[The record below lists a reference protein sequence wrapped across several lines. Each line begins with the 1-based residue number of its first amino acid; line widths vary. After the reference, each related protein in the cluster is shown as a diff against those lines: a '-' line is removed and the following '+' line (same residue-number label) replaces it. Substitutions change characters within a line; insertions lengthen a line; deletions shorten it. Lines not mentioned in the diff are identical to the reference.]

1 MELRMVIFQVF
12 IKGLHVH
19 LCCAL
24 GRSHHVGGVYR
35 LIRGDEYKLFYLIE
49 SRQVCHILGTKHIGM
64 DGLLWVVLHQGHVLV
79 GRCMENELRTVV
91 LKNLIQSLA
100 IAYIGQDR
108 LDCNTW
114 VAFLK
119 LLLDVK

>member
-1 MELRMVIFQVF
+1 
-12 IKGLHVH
+12 
-19 LCCAL
+19 
-24 GRSHHVGGVYR
+24 
-35 LIRGDEYKLFYLIE
+35 
-49 SRQVCHILGTKHIGM
+49 M
-64 DGLLWVVLHQGHVLV
+64 DGFLRVVLHQGHVLV